1 MKGTIALLFGAAVAS
16 PLAQRQSS
24 DCQSTVSEAFQ
35 IAVVNQTSTAK
46 RDLQRVSTP
55 SSCCRIRTDYSFRDN
70 SVVT

>member
-55 SSCCRIRTDYSFRDN
+55 SKLLQN
-70 SVVT
+70 QN

>member
-24 DCQSTVSEAFQ
+24 DCQSDVPEAFQ

-46 RDLQRVSTP
+46 RDLQRVSIP
-55 SSCCRIRTDYSFRDN
+55 ASRCRIRTNNPFRDN